1 MKHLHENNLALCTS
15 CSVTTANPKMDKMN
29 LSNFIRTLCPYLIFH
44 LMGVCIF
51 FSLRIF
57 YSTFVLPCPFPF
69 EKKKKKNLT
78 KRRLTLQILA
88 ILQIHFW
95 SLLCKEKWK
104 QRINL
109 KVQFSDVPLWGSGLK
124 IQRYH
129 RSGPGHCCGAGS
141 MPGLRT
147 AICCGKAKKKNSCF

>member
-1 MKHLHENNLALCTS
+1 MKTILPSAPPALLPLQTPRWIKWIYQTSLELYVHISYFILWVFVFFFFENFLLY
-15 CSVTTANPKMDKMN
+15 
-29 LSNFIRTLCPYLIFH
+29 FCPPL
-44 LMGVCIF
+44 
-51 FSLRIF
+51 
-57 YSTFVLPCPFPF
+57 PFPF
-69 EKKKKKNLT
+69 EKKKKNLT